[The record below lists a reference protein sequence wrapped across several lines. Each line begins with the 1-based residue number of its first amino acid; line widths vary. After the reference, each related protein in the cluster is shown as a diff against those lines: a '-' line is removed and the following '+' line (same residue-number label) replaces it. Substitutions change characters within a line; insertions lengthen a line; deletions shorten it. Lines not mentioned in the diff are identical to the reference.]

1 MNWLDYWLK
10 RKDLAARAKQCWP
23 LWITLSF
30 NSSHT
35 KQTQQF
41 STQRLRNKK
50 WLGIPFLPASPL
62 GSKPASGKR
71 SDILFVCRVFVAQ
84 HKMWCAHFRAAQ
96 LTIGRSV
103 PIGQILPDPNK
114 NAAKLSNAVNT
125 NLRDAGSQDDSWPI
139 QWLMSSG
146 APGVPRCGYV
156 LGTKVVSCAPCHGK
170 NSWCQYEP
178 MMQRVGNDPRITQWE
193 CKNTSSI
200 SDTAIQRFIQYPHF
214 SNINSTSCFRSLIP
228 FPTFCNNQ
236 SH

>member
-1 MNWLDYWLK
+1 MTWHS
-10 RKDLAARAKQCWP
+10 
-23 LWITLSF
+23 I
-30 NSSHT
+30 
-35 KQTQQF
+35 
-41 STQRLRNKK
+41 
-50 WLGIPFLPASPL
+50 LPASPL